1 MDDFLHDIP
10 RRLLIPDE
18 TLKTR
23 EMNQKKLTNPPR
35 GVSEYGNE
43 NWRAVAVTLE
53 KNVAIV
59 VMFRPRDFAMHKCR
73 ARYLARAL
81 LSRGAVLRGA
91 NESIEK

>member
-1 MDDFLHDIP
+1 MRGRVWIRAYMDDFLHDIP

-23 EMNQKKLTNPPR
+23 EMNQKKLTSPPR

-43 NWRAVAVTLE
+43 NWSAVAVTLE

-59 VMFRPRDFAMHKCR
+59 VMFMYRVV
-73 ARYLARAL
+73 AL
-81 LSRGAVLRGA
+81 SFSSATNMGKA
-91 NESIEK
+91 NGGD